1 LLKRQAVQ
9 RSTRTAV
16 LTTKEIG
23 RARNREDL
31 KKSEAWLRQKAA
43 SLRAEARSLEQD
55 AAEFEKLADAMKAR
69 ADQGL
74 PPDIKTRSLIGMNS
88 THAAEG
94 SPRWRGRPPKTKH
107 PFPAA
112 LRKKKKSNVKRW
124 SEEHGIPYTTV
135 KSWFA
140 DADTDAGRAI
150 PRRYAELI
158 EQELGLPAN
167 RSVCTTAS
175 PTSRAV
181 APERTKKVAVCL
193 LH

>member
-1 LLKRQAVQ
+1 
-9 RSTRTAV
+9 
-16 LTTKEIG
+16 
-23 RARNREDL
+23 L

-43 SLRAEARSLEQD
+43 ALEAEAHGLLKD
-55 AAEFEKLADAMKAR
+55 AAEFKKLADAMKAR
-69 ADQGL
+69 AEQGL
-74 PPDIKTRSLIGMNS
+74 PPEIKTRSLIEMNS

-112 LRKKKKSNVKRW
+112 LRKKKRSNVKRW
-124 SEEHGIPYTTV
+124 AEEHSIPYTTV

-140 DADTDAGRAI
+140 DADAAGARAI

-167 RSVCTTAS
+167 KSVWHNGITD
-175 PTSRAV
+175 
-181 APERTKKVAVCL
+181 
-193 LH
+193 